1 MKIDF
6 ILPDIGEGIVECEL
20 VEWRIAEGETITEDQ
35 PVADVMTDKALV
47 EITSMYNGVISKLY
61 YQQGDIAKVHQP
73 LFEIEVASESDTI
86 TETMET
92 KAEDTDN
99 RQSESAKASRCPLA
113 TADVVAKKPIAS
125 PAVRRLAREM
135 QLDLKTVEG
144 SGKNGRIYK
153 EDLHQHLQ
161 QHLQHHVQQSN
172 DANIKSSEKE
182 TPSQTD
188 TVHKTES
195 IKGIKALMAKQ
206 MQDSVSSIPHF
217 TYADELDVTE
227 LEATRDTLKPSFEA
241 EGLRLSLMPLFI
253 KALSLALQEHPLLN
267 SRVNEACTEIL
278 YQEDH
283 NIGFAVDT
291 PSGLVV
297 PNIKGVQHLTLLDI
311 TQEINQ
317 LIEAARLGK
326 LTSQQMKGGTITLS
340 NIGVIGGTVA
350 TPIINK
356 PEVAIVA
363 LGKIQKLPRF
373 DENDQVVARK
383 IMQISWSGDHR
394 IIDGASMARFCN
406 SWKAYLENPIS
417 MLTKLR

>member
-73 LFEIEVASESDTI
+73 LFEIEVESEPDAIEENLETI
-86 TETMET
+86 ETETLNT
-92 KAEDTDN
+92 QIK
-99 RQSESAKASRCPLA
+99 QSKTTSVSQCPLG
-113 TADVVAKKPIAS
+113 TANAVTNKPIAS
-125 PAVRRLAREM
+125 PAVRRLAREL
-135 QLDLKTVEG
+135 QVDLNAVEG

-161 QHLQHHVQQSN
+161 HYAQEHH
-172 DANIKSSEKE
+172 DTNIKPSEKG
-182 TPSQTD
+182 TPSQRD
-188 TVHKTES
+188 KVHKTES

-227 LEATRDTLKPSFEA
+227 LEVVRDTLKPSFEA

-253 KALSLALQEHPLLN
+253 KALSLTLQEHPLLN
-267 SRVNEACTEIL
+267 SRVNEDCTEIL

-291 PSGLVV
+291 PSGLMV
-297 PNIKGVQHLTLLDI
+297 PNIKGVQHMSLFEVT
-311 TQEINQ
+311 EEMNQ
-317 LIEAARLGK
+317 LIDTARLGK

-340 NIGVIGGTVA
+340 NIGVLGGTVA

-406 SWKAYLENPIS
+406 TWKAYLENPIS
-417 MLTKLR
+417 MLSKLR

>member
-1 MKIDF
+1 M
-6 ILPDIGEGIVECEL
+6 
-20 VEWRIAEGETITEDQ
+20 
-35 PVADVMTDKALV
+35 
-47 EITSMYNGVISKLY
+47 
-61 YQQGDIAKVHQP
+61 
-73 LFEIEVASESDTI
+73 
-86 TETMET
+86 
-92 KAEDTDN
+92 
-99 RQSESAKASRCPLA
+99 
-113 TADVVAKKPIAS
+113 
-125 PAVRRLAREM
+125 
-135 QLDLKTVEG
+135 DLNAVEG

-161 QHLQHHVQQSN
+161 HHAQEHQN
-172 DANIKSSEKE
+172 TNIKPIEKG
-182 TPSQTD
+182 TPSQRD
-188 TVHKTES
+188 KVHKTES

-227 LEATRDTLKPSFEA
+227 LEVVRDTLKPSFEA

-253 KALSLALQEHPLLN
+253 KALSLTLQEHPLLN
-267 SRVNEACTEIL
+267 SRVNEDCTEIL

-291 PSGLVV
+291 PSGLMV
-297 PNIKGVQHLTLLDI
+297 PNIKGVQHLSLF
-311 TQEINQ
+311 EVAEEMNQ
-317 LIEAARLGK
+317 LIDTARLGK

-340 NIGVIGGTVA
+340 NIGVLGGTVA

-373 DENDQVVARK
+373 NENDQVVARK

-406 SWKAYLENPIS
+406 TWKAYLENPIS
-417 MLTKLR
+417 MLSKLR

>member
-61 YQQGDIAKVHQP
+61 YQQGEIAKVHQP

-86 TETMET
+86 TETIET

-99 RQSESAKASRCPLA
+99 RQSESVRASQCPLA
-113 TADVVAKKPIAS
+113 TADVIAKKPIAS

-135 QLDLKTVEG
+135 QLDLKAVEG

-153 EDLHQHLQ
+153 EDLQ
-161 QHLQHHVQQSN
+161 QHLQHHAQASN
-172 DANIKSSEKE
+172 DAKIKSREKG
-182 TPSQTD
+182 TPSQRD
-188 TVHKTES
+188 TVSKTES

-406 SWKAYLENPIS
+406 TWKAYLENPIS